1 MILKT
6 EAIVLKTF
14 DFRETS
20 KIAIFFSN
28 EFGKLKGLLKGIR
41 KEPNKFASHL
51 NLGSLNEAVFYQKRN
66 SDLHLISHCDL
77 KNDFPGL
84 RRDLRRALAVN
95 YILELVDALMPAED
109 KNEAVFKLLLS
120 CLKSLESSVDTAKII
135 QMFQIK
141 MLSLSGFKPHFDSC
155 LICDKKILTSAY
167 FSHRLGGLL
176 CLHCRARD
184 QDSASVLK
192 GTIAS
197 IRHIEEQEWVRA
209 LRLGLNSSVKL
220 ELKEL
225 LNDFLVFHLEKHLKS
240 PQYLYI

>member
-1 MILKT
+1 MILKA
-6 EAIVLKTF
+6 EGVVLRTF

-20 KIAIFFSN
+20 KIAVFFTR

-41 KEPNKFASHL
+41 KEPQKFASHL
-51 NLGSLNEAVFYQKRN
+51 NLGSLNEVVFYRKRN

-77 KNDFPGL
+77 RNDFLGL
-84 RRDLRRALAVN
+84 RRDLKRSLAVN
-95 YILELVDALMPAED
+95 YALELVDALMPAED
-109 KNEAVFKLLLS
+109 QNEEVFKLLLR
-120 CLKSLESSVDTAKII
+120 CLQSLESAVDTSKIV

-155 LICDKKILTSAY
+155 LICDKKISASAY

-176 CLHCRARD
+176 CLHCRQRD
-184 QDSASVLK
+184 SSSATVLK

-197 IRHIEEQEWVRA
+197 IRHIEEQSWERA
-209 LRLGLNSSVKL
+209 LRLGLNSSVRL

-225 LNDFLVFHLEKHLKS
+225 LQDFLVFHLEKHLKS
-240 PQYLYI
+240 LQYLYI